1 MEGVHKAQSATL
13 KALWPSKNAQRG
25 LTNDAVT
32 ASKGVG
38 TAQRTL
44 EAVGDA
50 GKASKGE
57 ARKVPGKVAQTAQ
70 EAEDGIHTYEV

>member
-1 MEGVHKAQSATL
+1 MAEQKC
-13 KALWPSKNAQRG
+13 SKDR
-25 LTNDAVT
+25 TNDAVT

-38 TAQRTL
+38 AARRVL

-50 GKASKGE
+50 GKSSKGK
-57 ARKVPGKVAQTAQ
+57 ARNVPGRTAQTAQ